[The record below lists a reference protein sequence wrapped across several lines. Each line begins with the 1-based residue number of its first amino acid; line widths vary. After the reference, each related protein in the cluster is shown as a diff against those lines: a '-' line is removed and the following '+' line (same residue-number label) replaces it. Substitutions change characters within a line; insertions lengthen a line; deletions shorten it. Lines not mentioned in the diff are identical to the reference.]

1 MGNAFFLKEISSIID
16 KMKKLSD
23 VWLKASVVGSLWAT
37 FEIVVGS
44 FFHNLRV
51 PMAGTILAMISVI
64 VMVAFHRH
72 WKQKGLL
79 WRAGLICALMKSI
92 SPSAILLGPMTGIMA
107 EALLME
113 FFVRLFGANITGY
126 MIAGSFALMS
136 TIAHKIVNLLMI
148 YGFDIVTVLVN
159 LYKYATDQIGFTN
172 LKPEYAL
179 WILFSFY
186 AVLGIV
192 ASIIGFLVGE
202 KKSKPGTENPDV
214 IKTPEYN
221 SDSFFHLEANQNYS
235 VKLLFFHVFA
245 IIVCLLI
252 VSYSYVYGLVSIF
265 FYVLFTVFHYRQSLK
280 HLKRPFFWFQV
291 IVLTFLATLFYNGFN
306 KGDVFNHEGLIA
318 GVQMNVRAV
327 LILVGF
333 SSVSIEMRNP
343 LIKNLLMKRGFS
355 QLYLSLGL
363 AFSVLPW
370 VIKNAPKPLSI
381 IKSPTKSISGI
392 LDSADLLL
400 ELFKKIISKPKVVII
415 TGEKQGGKTTFAS
428 KLTTILKA
436 NGKLVGGF
444 LAPGEFENNRRSSFS
459 IFDIESEKSK
469 PLCSIHFDSGEK
481 IGPFRFNS
489 DGQNVGYSLLSSNK
503 TADKD
508 FVVVDEVGPLEMK
521 GEGWASSIDQLILDS
536 GFVFIWIVRK
546 SLVEGVIK
554 KWNIIDLELVDIEVQ
569 NEEEV
574 GRALLKY

>member
-1 MGNAFFLKEISSIID
+1 MFASVAMLFFCKQNYI
-16 KMKKLSD
+16 MKKLSD

-37 FEIVVGS
+37 FEIIVGS

-51 PMAGTILAMISVI
+51 PMAGTILAMISVV

-113 FFVRLFGANITGY
+113 FFIRILGGNMLGY
-126 MIAGSFALMS
+126 MIGGSFALMS

-148 YGFDIVTVLVN
+148 YGLDIVAVLVN

-172 LKPEYAL
+172 LEPELALWALFGFYAL
-179 WILFSFY
+179 
-186 AVLGIV
+186 LGII
-192 ASIIGFLVGE
+192 ASLIGFLVG
-202 KKSKPGTENPDV
+202 KRKGKQDIENPDLTK
-214 IKTPEYN
+214 IPEYKPG
-221 SDSFFHLEANQNYS
+221 SFFHLEANQNYS

-245 IIVCLLI
+245 LI
-252 VSYSYVYGLVSIF
+252 VSLVIISYSVVYGLASIL
-265 FYVLFTVFHYRQSLK
+265 FYVLFTVFHYRQALK

-291 IVLTFLATLFYNGFN
+291 IVLTFLATLFYNGFQ
-306 KGDVFNHEGLIA
+306 KGDMFNQEGLIA
-318 GVQMNVRAV
+318 GLQMNIRAV

-333 SSVSIEMRNP
+333 SSVSIELRNP
-343 LIKNLLMKRGFS
+343 VIKNLLMKRGFS

-370 VIKNAPKPLSI
+370 IIRNVPKPLKI
-381 IKSPTKSISGI
+381 INSPVKSFSDM
-392 LDSADLLL
+392 LNSADVLL
-400 ELFKKIISKPKVVII
+400 ELFRKIISKPKVVII
-415 TGEKQGGKTTFAS
+415 SGEKQGGKTTFTS
-428 KLTTILKA
+428 KLIKKLKE
-436 NGKLVGGF
+436 NEKRVGGF
-444 LAPGEFENNRRSSFS
+444 IAPGEFENFRRSSFS
-459 IFDIESEKSK
+459 IFDLESEKLK

-481 IGPFRFNS
+481 IGPFRFDP
-489 DGQNVGYSLLSSNK
+489 DGQNFGYSLLSADK

-521 GEGWASSIDQLILDS
+521 GEGWASSIDQLMLDS
-536 GFVFIWIVRK
+536 SFVFIWIVRK
-546 SLVEGVIK
+546 SLVEEVIQ
-554 KWNIIDLELVDIEVQ
+554 KWNIIDVELVDIEKQSVEQ
-569 NEEEV
+569 LTV
-574 GRALLKY
+574 SLLKY

>member
-1 MGNAFFLKEISSIID
+1 
-16 KMKKLSD
+16 MKKLSD

-37 FEIVVGS
+37 FEIIVGS

-113 FFVRLFGANITGY
+113 FFIRIFGGNMLGY
-126 MIAGSFALMS
+126 MIGASFALMS

-172 LKPEYAL
+172 LKPELALWALFGFYAL
-179 WILFSFY
+179 
-186 AVLGIV
+186 LGII
-192 ASIIGFLVGE
+192 ASLIGSMVG
-202 KKSKPGTENPDV
+202 KGKQDTENPDLTK
-214 IKTPEYN
+214 IPEYKPG
-221 SDSFFHLEANQNYS
+221 SFFHLEANRNYS

-245 IIVCLLI
+245 IIVSLVI
-252 VSYSYVYGLVSIF
+252 ISYSVVYGLASILL
-265 FYVLFTVFHYRQSLK
+265 YVLFTVFHYRQALK

-291 IVLTFLATLFYNGFN
+291 VVLTFLATLFYNGFH
-306 KGDVFNHEGLIA
+306 KGDMFNQEGLIA
-318 GVQMNVRAV
+318 GLQMNVRAV

-333 SSVSIEMRNP
+333 SSVSIELRNP
-343 LIKNLLMKRGFS
+343 VIKNLLMKRGFS

-370 VIKNAPKPLSI
+370 VMKNIPKPLKI
-381 IKSPTKSISGI
+381 IKSPVRSISNMVNNADI
-392 LDSADLLL
+392 LLT
-400 ELFKKIISKPKVVII
+400 LFKKIISKPKIVII
-415 TGEKQGGKTTFAS
+415 SGEKQGGKTTFTS
-428 KLTTILKA
+428 KLI
-436 NGKLVGGF
+436 GKLKENEKRVGGF

-459 IFDIESEKSK
+459 IFDLESETSK

-481 IGPFRFNS
+481 IGPFRFDP
-489 DGQNVGYSLLSSNK
+489 DGQDFGYSLLSTDQ
-503 TADKD
+503 TAGKD

-521 GEGWASSIDQLILDS
+521 GEGWASSIDQLMLDS

-546 SLVEGVIK
+546 SLVEEVIK
-554 KWNIIDLELVDIEVQ
+554 KWNIIDVEIVDIETQSVEQ
-569 NEEEV
+569 LT
-574 GRALLKY
+574 RALLKY